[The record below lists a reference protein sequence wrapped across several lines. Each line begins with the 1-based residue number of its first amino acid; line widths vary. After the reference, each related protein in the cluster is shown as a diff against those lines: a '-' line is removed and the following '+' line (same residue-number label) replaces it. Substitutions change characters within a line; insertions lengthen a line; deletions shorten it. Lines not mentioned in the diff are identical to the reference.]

1 MANHPTTSVCSATMT
16 KSILRQTFKT
26 HPGPTGCHVCHQRFH
41 GLFLDKENK
50 RNRHE
55 TDTRIHRHTHTH
67 THCCKKNTSELFVPS
82 NTFTQSRSASVYL
95 YVVYR
100 NILKKPM
107 HLGANLHA
115 SKWLRIKSAW
125 SVFHFLLCTEGLS
138 RFLQVSH
145 IHAQ

>member
-16 KSILRQTFKT
+16 KSILRQMFKT
-26 HPGPTGCHVCHQRFH
+26 HPSPTGCHVCHQRFH

-50 RNRHE
+50 RNRH
-55 TDTRIHRHTHTH
+55 THTQAH
-67 THCCKKNTSELFVPS
+67 TYSHTLLPKKPSELFVPS

-107 HLGANLHA
+107 RLGANLHA

-125 SVFHFLLCTEGLS
+125 SVFHFLPCTEGLS